1 MICLQTVQ
9 AKPEIVTVA
18 VMKFNY
24 SNSTA
29 SDPTNQRGKSAMSHK
44 SPNKNALDELC
55 FRKCL
60 EIHERTLSLQR
71 QATILASRMTDP
83 LQTTQH

>member
-1 MICLQTVQ
+1 MICLHTEQ
-9 AKPEIVTVA
+9 AKPEIVIVV
-18 VMKFNY
+18 VMKFNC

-29 SDPTNQRGKSAMSHK
+29 SDLANQRGRSVMSHK

-83 LQTTQH
+83 LQKTQH